1 MQTGNR
7 AYQPDMVVLRLQGA
21 ERAVRFPVDLQRFAE
36 LPMMVQYKSLDA
48 AKGVQ
53 KLRTAVLSFQ
63 AQDSSNQTTS
73 WRPANVKAN
82 RTKGTTRLG
91 KKAAQQLLIIPIED
105 LQKVNL
111 YLDL

>member
-1 MQTGNR
+1 M
-7 AYQPDMVVLRLQGA
+7 
-21 ERAVRFPVDLQRFAE
+21 DLQRFAE
-36 LPMMVQYKSLDA
+36 LPMMVQYRSLDV

-53 KLRTAVLSFQ
+53 KLRSAVLSFQ
-63 AQDSSNQTTS
+63 GQDSETRHTS

-91 KKAAQQLLIIPIED
+91 KKVAQQLLMIPLENI
-105 LQKVNL
+105 QKVNL